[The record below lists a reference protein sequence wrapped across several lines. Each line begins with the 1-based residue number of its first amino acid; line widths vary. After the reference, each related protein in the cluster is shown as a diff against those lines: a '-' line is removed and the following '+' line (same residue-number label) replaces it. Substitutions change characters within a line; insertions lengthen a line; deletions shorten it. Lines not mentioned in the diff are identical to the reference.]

1 MQSKERN
8 LIKMAAQKRK
18 SSKLNIKK
26 AIKKPGSLTAT
37 AKRAG
42 AVKKDGTIKVSWL
55 REKAKGGNSK
65 TAQRARFA
73 LTLKKLKKK

>member
-1 MQSKERN
+1 
-8 LIKMAAQKRK
+8 MAKK
-18 SSKLNIKK
+18 KLNIKK

-42 AVKKDGTIKVSWL
+42 AIKGDGTLK
-55 REKAKGGNSK
+55 EKAKGGNKK

-73 LTLKKLKKK
+73 LTLRKLNKKKK